1 MAKPLPRGCIKE
13 EPAPSWL
20 KFNLFLKTFDLDDQT
35 GHFFITDIEFDK
47 KRATKQEDMDN
58 EILTPII
65 EKQKVLEANERSVY
79 QLLELFDKTNDD
91 KPKSYRCTKKSH
103 GTMFP
108 KKFIL
113 FYVEDLKF
121 LITRCC

>member
-1 MAKPLPRGCIKE
+1 MPRGCIKE

-20 KFNLFLKTFDLDDQT
+20 KFNLFLKTFDLDGQT
-35 GHFFITDIEFDK
+35 GHFFIIDIEIDK
-47 KRATKQEDMDN
+47 KRATKQEYMDN

-65 EKQKVLEANERSVY
+65 EKQNVLEANEQSVY
-79 QLLELFDKTNDD
+79 QLLELFEKTNGD
-91 KPKSYRCTKKSH
+91 KPKSYCCTKKSH

-121 LITRCC
+121 LIMRCC